1 MHTTA
6 SPVAAVLNMKGGVG
20 KTTVSAHVLRVLYHK
35 LGKSVLLVDLDPQ
48 FNLTQTLFKRS
59 EYEKF
64 KSEGKTIYSVLHPSK
79 SPSLYKVGEE
89 KTAVTEVESVSYVL
103 RHFSNKPE
111 IHLAIVPG
119 DFDLVRFS
127 LLDDTAQLQKAAALF
142 LDFIRKARE
151 KYNLVCIDCNPS
163 SSFLTLCA
171 LRACTHLLV
180 PVKPDRYSVLG
191 LELLSQFVQSNPT
204 INPKPKRVIL
214 LNGVPNTHYDP
225 SVENAL
231 RAHPTF
237 GTETLANKLYESKIL
252 VARPD
257 YTGFATDKRVA
268 HRATL
273 KARIDAI
280 VVELGQQL
288 GFK

>member
-1 MHTTA
+1 MKKPN
-6 SPVAAVLNMKGGVG
+6 PVVAVLNMKGGVG

-35 LGKSVLLVDLDPQ
+35 LAKSVLLIDLDPQ
-48 FNLTQTLFKRS
+48 FNLTQTVFKRS

-64 KSEGKTIYSVLHPSK
+64 KSTGRTIYSVFQPPPTK
-79 SPSLYKVGEE
+79 SLFHVGEE
-89 KTAVTEVESVSYVL
+89 KVTAPKIEDVSHVL
-103 RHFSNKPE
+103 RSFNSKAE

-127 LLDDTAQLQKAAALF
+127 LMDDTAQLQKAAALF
-142 LDFIRKARE
+142 LDFVDKARHT
-151 KYNLVCIDCNPS
+151 YGLVCIDCNPS

-171 LRACTHLLV
+171 LRACSHLLI
-180 PVKPDRYSVLG
+180 PVRPDRYSVLG
-191 LELLSQFVQSNPT
+191 LELLTDFVQNNPT
-204 INPKPKRVIL
+204 VVTKPKRVIL
-214 LNGVPNTHYDP
+214 LNGIPTTNYDP

-231 RAHPTF
+231 RAHPVF
-237 GTETLANKLYESKIL
+237 GGETLANKLYQSNIL
-252 VARPD
+252 VAKSD

-280 VVELGQQL
+280 VLELGKEL
-288 GFK
+288 GLI